1 MFSSSSESDPDDELD
16 PLDTSTAA
24 TAPPTTTAP
33 AAAISPVA
41 AAAIIATK
49 SKPSAAASAVT
60 TGKSECC
67 TVCDKVFTKNGLKLH
82 KQRCHKPHEEETDKK
97 LEEADKDR
105 DQRDEDEAEEEEE
118 DGSVM
123 MTSSRSGKVRKP
135 ARSVRE
141 RKNPPLKKLFE
152 CAYCQK
158 RFSHLASMKVRVQ

>member
-16 PLDTSTAA
+16 PLDTTTAA
-24 TAPPTTTAP
+24 TTATATAP

-49 SKPSAAASAVT
+49 SKPSAESSAVMK
-60 TGKSECC
+60 GKRECC

-82 KQRCHKPHEEETDKK
+82 KQRCHKPREEETDKK
-97 LEEADKDR
+97 LDEADKDK
-105 DQRDEDEAEEEEE
+105 DQREEDEAEEEEE

-135 ARSVRE
+135 ARSARE